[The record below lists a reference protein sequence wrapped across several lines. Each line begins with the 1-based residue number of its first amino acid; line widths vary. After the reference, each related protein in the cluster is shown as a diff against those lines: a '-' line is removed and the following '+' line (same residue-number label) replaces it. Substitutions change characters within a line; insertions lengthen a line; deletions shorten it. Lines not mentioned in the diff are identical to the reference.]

1 MTGRRRLLAA
11 LGVALTAA
19 LASASSSV
27 HAATPAA
34 VEGVPRVD
42 HVVTLVLEN
51 ESFSA
56 TWGANS
62 PAKYLNGLI
71 TQGAFVPNY
80 FATGHVSLDNY
91 IAMTS
96 GLAGP
101 QIAATY
107 TDCLGLNLY
116 ACVQHVSLA
125 STVSGSVADEMET
138 AGVTWKQYSDGSTA
152 PCVHADYSPTAQ
164 PDTYQGAGATK
175 GPGAGPD
182 YSDRHVPF
190 LYYSNIIGNDQRCA
204 SHLRPYTDL
213 AGDVAANKLPNYSF
227 ITPDTCNDGH
237 DATCSSGRPG
247 GLVAADAFLS
257 AQVPALLSYLRSHN
271 GVLFIAF
278 DEGNAQDTA
287 GCCNGGPAGQRGFGG
302 QTGMLVLGAP
312 VLTTK
317 TDAQYDHA
325 SLLRTTEDM
334 LGITTHL
341 NNAASAQPITGI
353 WKAPREVE
361 SESSGS
367 GTPAS
372 PGSQAGGGGAGS
384 GGQPPSAAAA
394 AVSLPSTSPTGMS
407 LPATGLALG
416 LVALVLGFGSAHRRR
431 TRRRSDTTH

>member
-1 MTGRRRLLAA
+1 MTGRRRLFAA

-51 ESFSA
+51 ESFPA

-62 PAKYLNGLI
+62 AAKYLNGLI
-71 TQGAFVPNY
+71 KQGAFVPNY

-91 IAMTS
+91 ITMTS
-96 GLAGP
+96 GLSGA

-116 ACVQHVSLA
+116 TCVQHVSAA
-125 STVSGSVADEMET
+125 SAVSGSIADEMEN

-164 PDTYQGAGATK
+164 PDTYQGAGGTK
-175 GPGAGPD
+175 GPGAGAD
-182 YSDRHVPF
+182 YADRHVPF

-204 SHLRPYTDL
+204 SHLRPYSDL
-213 AGDVAANKLPNYSF
+213 ATDVAANKLPNYSF

-247 GLVAADAFLS
+247 GLVAADGFLV

-271 GVLFIAF
+271 GVLFVVF

-302 QTGMLVLGAP
+302 QTGMLALGAP

-317 TDAQYDHA
+317 TDSPYDHA

-353 WKAPREVE
+353 WGTPPQVDA
-361 SESSGS
+361 ESSGS
-367 GTPAS
+367 AS
-372 PGSQAGGGGAGS
+372 PGSQAGGGGGSS
-384 GGQPPSAAAA
+384 GGQPPAAAAA
-394 AVSLPSTSPTGMS
+394 AVSLPNTSPTGMS
-407 LPATGLALG
+407 LPATGLALAVG
-416 LVALVLGFGSAHRRR
+416 ALVVGFGSVHRRR
-431 TRRRSDTTH
+431 TRRKPDTTH